1 MGTAVSKADRAI
13 SEAASLAQNLVV
25 WTKELTRAT
34 DRAGEP
40 FRALGLSVAA
50 TLEVLR
56 THLSYAVYSPMPEE
70 PKAKA
75 KPGRRAGGIAR
86 AAAMTPEA
94 RRAQAQKAAKTRWA
108 EPGTQTAAA
117 IRTPRASSRK
127 AGKT

>member
-1 MGTAVSKADRAI
+1 MSKADRAI

-40 FRALGLSVAA
+40 FRALGLAVAA

-70 PKAKA
+70 PKAK
-75 KPGRRAGGIAR
+75 PGRRAGGLAR

-94 RRAQAQKAAKTRWA
+94 RRAQARKAAKTRWA